1 MSVSSSK
8 LDALAGLT
16 GKDGTDPKP
25 ALLRILTDFYIQKR
39 VHSPDED
46 RHFTELALRL
56 IEEVDG
62 LTRADIARR
71 LTSHGGAPAAVMYR
85 LKEHLRTHAAG
96 PQPASTPPSP
106 AAQPAQAE
114 PRSVRAQDN
123 LEEVTSQDRAAA
135 LKFSQLFFS
144 SGTEQRRSL
153 LRELDTHASVLPLG
167 IAASVA
173 AAARWELEGAAL
185 RGRPF
190 EFVRQI
196 ERTLAVPRAIAE
208 SVVKDIG
215 GEPLLVVAK
224 ALHMPTD
231 VVQRILLLINPA
243 IGNSVKRVFDL
254 SKFYEELSTSAAL
267 RLISLWRYSE
277 PLAAESEPANPL
289 PEAGRERRPAG
300 ESPVQLRAEPRF
312 EFKPR
317 DQRAS

>member
-1 MSVSSSK
+1 MTVPSSK
-8 LDALAGLT
+8 LDALTGLIRN
-16 GKDGTDPKP
+16 DGTDPKP

-62 LTRADIARR
+62 ATRAAIARR
-71 LTSHGGAPAAVMYR
+71 LSDHGGAPAAVMQR
-85 LKEHLRTHAAG
+85 LEHHLRTHSETVSTHASALSGDAA
-96 PQPASTPPSP
+96 PAVAVSAPVAT
-106 AAQPAQAE
+106 E
-114 PRSVRAQDN
+114 FV
-123 LEEVTSQDRAAA
+123 LEVTAADRAAA
-135 LKFSQLFFS
+135 LKFSELFFS
-144 SGTEQRRSL
+144 SESDRRRAI
-153 LRELDTHASVLPLG
+153 LRELDTGARVVPLG
-167 IAASVA
+167 VSANTA

-196 ERTLAVPRAIAE
+196 ERTLGIPRSVAE
-208 SVVKDIG
+208 AVVKDTA

-224 ALHMPTD
+224 ALKMPTD
-231 VVQRILLLINPA
+231 VIQRILLLINPA

-254 SKFYEELSTSAAL
+254 SKFYNELSEAAAL

-277 PLAAESEPANPL
+277 PLESANESARPL
-289 PEAGRERRPAG
+289 PDTARARRPAI
-300 ESPVQLRAEPRF
+300 EPLPQLRAEPRF
-312 EFKPR
+312 EFKTR